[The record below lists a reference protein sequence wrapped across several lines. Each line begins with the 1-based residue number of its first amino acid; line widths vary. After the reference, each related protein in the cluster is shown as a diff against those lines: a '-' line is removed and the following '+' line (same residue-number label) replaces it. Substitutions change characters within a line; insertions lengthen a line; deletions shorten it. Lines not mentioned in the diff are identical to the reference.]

1 MAVRIRTGDVCV
13 SRTRLYYR
21 IAMFYTSQG
30 VLSSY
35 YINHHFHCDFA
46 LLRLGFPCLKNT
58 TKHLDAYSPA
68 KGKDCRVCSVNI
80 VTVVTLMFHHLK
92 YNHLSR
98 VTPLGAQQG
107 LLGAQRLG
115 KQMHT
120 GIIAVIVVERDVITP
135 KERILR
141 SEKRAP

>member
-1 MAVRIRTGDVCV
+1 M
-13 SRTRLYYR
+13 
-21 IAMFYTSQG
+21 
-30 VLSSY
+30 
-35 YINHHFHCDFA
+35 
-46 LLRLGFPCLKNT
+46 
-58 TKHLDAYSPA
+58 
-68 KGKDCRVCSVNI
+68 CSLNI

-120 GIIAVIVVERDVITP
+120 RIAVIVVERDVITP
-135 KERILR
+135 KEPILR